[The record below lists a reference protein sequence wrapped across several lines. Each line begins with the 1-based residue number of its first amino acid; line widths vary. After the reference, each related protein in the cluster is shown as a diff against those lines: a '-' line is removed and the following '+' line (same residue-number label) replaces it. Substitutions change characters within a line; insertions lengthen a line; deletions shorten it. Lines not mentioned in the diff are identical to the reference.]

1 MSPLNLF
8 YYNGLLVVRVFGS
21 PGDHERLKDASVRLQ
36 IWREATRRAPAWRIR

>member
-36 IWREATRRAPAWRIR
+36 IWREATRRALAWGIR